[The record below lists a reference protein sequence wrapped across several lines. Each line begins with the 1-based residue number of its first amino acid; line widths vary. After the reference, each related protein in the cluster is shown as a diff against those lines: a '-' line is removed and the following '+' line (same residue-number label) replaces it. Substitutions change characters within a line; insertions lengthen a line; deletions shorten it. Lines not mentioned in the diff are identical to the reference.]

1 MVATKP
7 EVVLLD
13 FTPIEA
19 AIYEELVFHQK
30 SRSTG
35 QDYSAHK
42 ARKDPVRELCCKLNY
57 EWGSTLH
64 EMREFMIKKKL
75 NDIVLQNQRI
85 DSHKAVKIT
94 HENTVN
100 LPSTLFNTWQLQT
113 ATRFLADYQMN
124 LDALE
129 KTLEGHKQ
137 VLKSF
142 QDIVSTLM
150 LL

>member
-19 AIYEELVFHQK
+19 AIYEDLFLYEK
-30 SRSTG
+30 SHSTG
-35 QDYSAHK
+35 KNFLFPRSP
-42 ARKDPVRELCCKLNY
+42 KDPVRELCCKLNY

-85 DSHKAVKIT
+85 ENHKAAKIT
-94 HENTVN
+94 HENTVEQ
-100 LPSTLFNTWQLQT
+100 SATLFNTWQLQT
-113 ATRFLADYQMN
+113 ATRFLAGYQKN

-129 KTLEGHKQ
+129 KALEEHKR

-142 QDIVSTLM
+142 QDIVSRLI